1 MQRILCIRLDNMG
14 DLIMSSPAIEALKT
28 TFQSHITVLTSTMGA
43 VVAPSI
49 PAIDDTI
56 IFDAPWVKSQLP
68 DPASSFNEI
77 VQQLREGRY
86 DAAVVFTV
94 YSQNPLPAV
103 MLAYLAGIPMRLAY
117 CRENPYHL
125 LTHWAP
131 EREPYTHIHHQ
142 VQRDLNLVAH
152 IGAKTDNEKLQ
163 LEVKDE
169 QWPEIMRKI
178 EHCGID
184 TSRPWAV
191 MHTGVSD
198 FKRQYPVQ
206 KWIEAGKAIIAKTKL
221 QLLLT
226 GTSEE
231 RAQNLRIRHGIGVD
245 AGACVAAGLFSLTE
259 FIVLIK
265 HASLVISVNTST
277 VHIAAAT
284 NTPVVVLY
292 ALTNPQHTPWK
303 VPCSVLYFDVP
314 QHLQSKNEVIRYVYE
329 QYDKQHLPPA
339 TTENIV
345 TAVSGLLEERLE
357 KNRPA

>member
-14 DLIMSSPAIEALKT
+14 DLIMSSPAIQALKS
-28 TFQSHITVLTSTMGA
+28 TFQAHITVLTSAMGA
-43 VVAPSI
+43 VVAPAI
-49 PAIDDTI
+49 PTIDDI
-56 IFDAPWVKSQLP
+56 LVFDVPWVKSQLP
-68 DPASSFNEI
+68 DPASAFNDI
-77 VQQLREGRY
+77 VLKLREGRY
-86 DAAVVFTV
+86 DAAVIFTV
-94 YSQNPLPAV
+94 YSQNPLPAA

-131 EREPYTHIHHQ
+131 EREPYSCIHHQ

-152 IGAKTDNEKLQ
+152 IGAKTDSEKL
-163 LEVKDE
+163 LLDVKEDLWPEVK
-169 QWPEIMRKI
+169 RKI

-184 TSRPWAV
+184 LSQPWAI

-206 KWIEAGKAIIAKTKL
+206 KWIEAGKAIIARTKL

-226 GTSEE
+226 GTQEE
-231 RAQNLRIRHGIGVD
+231 RAQTLRIRHGIGIG
-245 AGACVAAGLFSLTE
+245 AGACVAAGLFSLAE

-265 HASLVISVNTST
+265 HCYLVISVNTST

-303 VPCSVLYFDVP
+303 VPNSVLYFDVP
-314 QHLQSKNEVIRYVYE
+314 PHLQSKNEVIRFVYE
-329 QYDKQHLPPA
+329 QYNKQHLPPA
-339 TTENIV
+339 NTENIV
-345 TAVSGLLEERLE
+345 TAVSWLLEEKLA
-357 KNRPA
+357 KNGQV